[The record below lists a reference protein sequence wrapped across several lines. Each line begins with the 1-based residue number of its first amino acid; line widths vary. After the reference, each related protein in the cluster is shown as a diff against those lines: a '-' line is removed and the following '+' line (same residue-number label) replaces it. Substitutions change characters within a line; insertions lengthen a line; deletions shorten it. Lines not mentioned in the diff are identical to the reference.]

1 MDSVLVDKIKD
12 ALKSLPISK
21 AWVFGS
27 YARGEQNEVSDLD
40 LLVSYLPGQRPGLFG
55 MVDISYQL
63 EEKLGLKVDLV
74 ENGTLYPRVQK
85 EVDLQKIPIYERVS

>member
-1 MDSVLVDKIKD
+1 MDSVFIEKIND
-12 ALKSLPISK
+12 ALKSLPVSK

-27 YARGEQNEVSDLD
+27 YARGEQNDDSDLD
-40 LLVSYLPGQRPGLFG
+40 LLVCYIPGQRPGLFG
-55 MVDISYQL
+55 LIDMTYQL